1 MNLFPI
7 SRSLCLLAFGLA
19 LTLPTIKAE
28 TLDINHE
35 TVNGFPKALPISISG
50 YPSDVDAVLKNDLL
64 FMGIDA
70 VSEDKAEYAL
80 SGKSDGIQVEGTLLN
95 KINKNY
101 LLRQAFKGG
110 NSRAQAHALA
120 DAVAVALGRGPGIA
134 QTKIAFKAQRGTTR
148 EIFIADFDG
157 QNTIQVTQDNTIS
170 AAPAW
175 AGRSALYYTSYKLGN
190 PDIYYHNLST
200 GERHPVARYL
210 GLNTSAAISPD
221 GKHLAMILSKGGN
234 PDLYVSDLNG
244 GNLRRLTST
253 VEEESSPCWSPNSR
267 EICYT
272 SKSSGANRLYR
283 MPLEGGAARVIPT
296 VGVSNCTEPDWSPDG
311 KWIAFTSQAG
321 SFRIC
326 IVDANKGGDAYVL
339 ESGEDPTWAPN
350 SRAILFV
357 RRQNNNRVLSLLDA
371 ASKRVK
377 DVARVWESTSQPSW
391 SR

>member
-1 MNLFPI
+1 M
-7 SRSLCLLAFGLA
+7 
-19 LTLPTIKAE
+19 
-28 TLDINHE
+28 
-35 TVNGFPKALPISISG
+35 
-50 YPSDVDAVLKNDLL
+50 
-64 FMGIDA
+64 
-70 VSEDKAEYAL
+70 DKL
-80 SGKSDGIQVEGTLLN
+80 
-95 KINKNY
+95 NKNY

-175 AGRSALYYTSYKLGN
+175 AGRTALYYTSYKLGN

-244 GNLRRLTST
+244 GNLRRLTT
-253 VEEESSPCWSPNSR
+253 TAEEESSPCWSPDSHQ
-267 EICYT
+267 ICYT

-283 MPLEGGAARVIPT
+283 IPVEGGAARVIPT

-326 IVDANKGGDAYVL
+326 IVDANKGGEAYVL
-339 ESGEDPTWAPN
+339 ESGEDPSWAPN